1 MNSSSTTTRRPSAL
15 QARSTLAAIVAL
27 TAIGG
32 SVLAAPFAS
41 FTQGDIVVSRLGD
54 GAALPANG
62 TGAAIFLDEYTTSG
76 AFVGTLSSPISTTD
90 TTGLVDSYSAG
101 SEGALTLSADGKYLT
116 IAGYHAAI
124 GTTGVAAAAGLTRG
138 VALINAAGVVDVST
152 SLTQATTY
160 GANNIRS
167 AVTTNGTDLF
177 LTGNGATGTAGVRT
191 AVVGGTTSTQLN
203 NGDATPTTNTRV
215 ANLFGGDLYFSTG
228 AGTVTSPQGI
238 YKVGTGASTT
248 TGQTTALTAADPAG
262 SPYDFFFANATTLF
276 VADDRTSTT
285 ATGAGGLLQYVNS
298 GSGFVLTNTYN
309 LAGATTG
316 TTAGLRGLTGS
327 ATDLFAIS
335 SDNRLV
341 DFNLSSTSFTTLAT
355 AATNTNFR
363 GVDFA
368 PNSNTLPAA
377 APEPSQVAGL
387 GFFAFGLAGVI
398 LKARRKRSTA
408 SVNAR

>member
-1 MNSSSTTTRRPSAL
+1 MNSSSSTTRRPSAL
-15 QARSTLAAIVAL
+15 QAGSTLAAIVAL

-32 SVLAAPFAS
+32 SVLAAPFTS

-90 TTGLVDSYSAG
+90 TTGLVDSYTAG

-124 GTTGVAAAAGLTRG
+124 GTTGVATAASLTRG

-152 SLTQATTY
+152 SLTQASTF

-177 LTGNGATGTAGVRT
+177 LTGTGATGTAGIRT
-191 AVVGGTTSTQLN
+191 AVGGGTTSTQLN
-203 NGDATPTTNTRV
+203 SGDATPTTNTRV

-228 AGTVTSPQGI
+228 SGTQGI
-238 YKVGTGASTT
+238 YKVGSGASTA

-262 SPYDFFFANATTLF
+262 SPYDFFFTNANTLY
-276 VADDRTSTT
+276 VADDRATTT

-316 TTAGLRGLTGS
+316 TTAGLRGLTGN
-327 ATDLFAIS
+327 ATDLFAVS

-341 DFNLSSTSFTTLAT
+341 SFNLGTTAFTTLAT
-355 AATNTNFR
+355 ATANTTFR

-368 PNSNTLPAA
+368 PSAA
-377 APEPSQVAGL
+377 VPEASSSLSL
-387 GFFAFGLAGVI
+387 GALLALGLAAGVV
-398 LKARRKRSTA
+398 ARRKRTA
-408 SVNAR
+408 ADAS

>member
-1 MNSSSTTTRRPSAL
+1 MNSSSSTTRRPSAL
-15 QARSTLAAIVAL
+15 QAGSTLAAIVAL

-32 SVLAAPFAS
+32 SVLAAPFTS

-76 AFVGTLSSPISTTD
+76 AFVGTLSSLISTTD
-90 TTGLVDSYSAG
+90 TTGLVDSYTAG

-124 GTTGVAAAAGLTRG
+124 GTTGVATAVGLTRG

-152 SLTQATTY
+152 SLTQASTY

-203 NGDATPTTNTRV
+203 NGDATPTANTRI

-228 AGTVTSPQGI
+228 SGTQGI

-262 SPYDFFFANATTLF
+262 SPYDFFFTNANTLY
-276 VADDRTSTT
+276 VADDRTSIT

-298 GSGFVLTNTYN
+298 GSGFVLTSTFN

-316 TTAGLRGLTGS
+316 TTAGLRGLTGN
-327 ATDLFAIS
+327 ATNLFAVS

-341 DFNLSSTSFTTLAT
+341 SFNLGTTAFTTLAT
-355 AATNTNFR
+355 ATANTTFR

-368 PNSNTLPAA
+368 PSAA
-377 APEPSQVAGL
+377 VPEASSSLSL
-387 GFFAFGLAGVI
+387 GALLALGLAAGIV
-398 LKARRKRSTA
+398 ARRKRTA
-408 SVNAR
+408 ADAS

>member
-1 MNSSSTTTRRPSAL
+1 MKSSSTKRPSAL
-15 QARSTLAAIVAL
+15 QAGSTLAAIVAL

-32 SVLAAPFAS
+32 TVLAAPFTS

-54 GAALPANG
+54 GAALSANG

-90 TTGLVDSYSAG
+90 TTGLVDSYTAG

-124 GTTGVAAAAGLTRG
+124 GTTGVATAAGLTRG

-152 SLTQATTY
+152 SLTQASTY

-177 LTGNGATGTAGVRT
+177 LTGTGATGTAGIRT

-228 AGTVTSPQGI
+228 SGTQGI
-238 YKVGTGASTT
+238 YKVGSGASTA

-262 SPYDFFFANATTLF
+262 SPYDFFFANATTLY

-309 LAGATTG
+309 LAGTGATL

-327 ATDLFAIS
+327 ATDLFAVS

-341 DFNLSSTSFTTLAT
+341 SFNLGTTAFTTLAT
-355 AATNTNFR
+355 ATANTTFR

-368 PNSNTLPAA
+368 PSAA
-377 APEPSQVAGL
+377 VPEASSSLSL
-387 GFFAFGLAGVI
+387 GALLALGLAAGVV
-398 LKARRKRSTA
+398 ARRKRTA
-408 SVNAR
+408 ADAS

>member
-1 MNSSSTTTRRPSAL
+1 MKSSSTKRPSAL
-15 QARSTLAAIVAL
+15 QAGSTLAAIVAL

-32 SVLAAPFAS
+32 TVLAAPFTS

-90 TTGLVDSYSAG
+90 TTGLVDSYTAG

-152 SLTQATTY
+152 SLTQASTY

-228 AGTVTSPQGI
+228 SGTQGI

-248 TGQTTALTAADPAG
+248 TGQTTALTAADTGG

-285 ATGAGGLLQYVNS
+285 ATGAGGLLKYVNS

-309 LAGATTG
+309 LAGTGATL

-327 ATDLFAIS
+327 ATDLFAVS

-341 DFNLSSTSFTTLAT
+341 SFNLGTTAFTTLAT
-355 AATNTNFR
+355 ATANTTFR

-368 PNSNTLPAA
+368 PSAA
-377 APEPSQVAGL
+377 VPEASSSLSL
-387 GFFAFGLAGVI
+387 GALLALGLAAGVV
-398 LKARRKRSTA
+398 ARRKRTA
-408 SVNAR
+408 ADAS

>member
-262 SPYDFFFANATTLF
+262 SPYDFFFANATTLY

-309 LAGATTG
+309 LAGTGATL

-327 ATDLFAIS
+327 ATDLFAVS

-341 DFNLSSTSFTTLAT
+341 SFNLGTTAFTTLAT
-355 AATNTNFR
+355 ATANTTFR

-368 PNSNTLPAA
+368 PSAA
-377 APEPSQVAGL
+377 VPEASSSLSL
-387 GFFAFGLAGVI
+387 GALLALGLAAGVV
-398 LKARRKRSTA
+398 ARRKRTA
-408 SVNAR
+408 ADAS

>member
-1 MNSSSTTTRRPSAL
+1 MNSSSTTTTRRPSAL
-15 QARSTLAAIVAL
+15 QAGSTLAAIVAL

-32 SVLAAPFAS
+32 SVLAAPFTS

-90 TTGLVDSYSAG
+90 TTGLVDSYTAG

-116 IAGYHAAI
+116 IVGYHAAI

-152 SLTQATTY
+152 SLTQASTY

-177 LTGNGATGTAGVRT
+177 LTGTSATGATGTAGVRT

-228 AGTVTSPQGI
+228 TGTQGI

-285 ATGAGGLLQYVNS
+285 ATGAGGLLKYVNS
-298 GSGFVLTNTYN
+298 GSGFTLTNTYN
-309 LAGATTG
+309 LTGTTTG

-341 DFNLSSTSFTTLAT
+341 DFNLGSTSFTTLAT

-368 PNSNTLPAA
+368 PSAA
-377 APEPSQVAGL
+377 VPEASSSLSL
-387 GFFAFGLAGVI
+387 GALLALGLAAGVV
-398 LKARRKRSTA
+398 ARRKRTA
-408 SVNAR
+408 ADAS

>member
-1 MNSSSTTTRRPSAL
+1 MNSSSSTTRRPSAL
-15 QARSTLAAIVAL
+15 QAGSTLAAIVAL

-32 SVLAAPFAS
+32 SVLAAPFTS

-76 AFVGTLSSPISTTD
+76 AFIGTLSSPISTTD
-90 TTGLVDSYSAG
+90 TTGLVDSYTAG

-124 GTTGVAAAAGLTRG
+124 GTAGVATAAGLTRG

-152 SLTQATTY
+152 SLTQASTY

-177 LTGNGATGTAGVRT
+177 LTGTGATGTAGVRT
-191 AVVGGTTSTQLN
+191 AVVGGTTSAQLN
-203 NGDATPTTNTRV
+203 NGDATPATNTRV

-228 AGTVTSPQGI
+228 SGTQGI

-262 SPYDFFFANATTLF
+262 SPYDFFFTNANTLY
-276 VADDRTSTT
+276 VADDRTSAT

-298 GSGFVLTNTYN
+298 GSGFVLTSTFN

-316 TTAGLRGLTGS
+316 TTAGLRGLTGN
-327 ATDLFAIS
+327 ATNLFAVS

-341 DFNLSSTSFTTLAT
+341 SFNLGTTAFTTLAT
-355 AATNTNFR
+355 ATANTTFR

-368 PNSNTLPAA
+368 PSAA
-377 APEPSQVAGL
+377 VPEASSSLSL
-387 GFFAFGLAGVI
+387 GALLALGLAAGVV
-398 LKARRKRSTA
+398 ARRKRTA
-408 SVNAR
+408 ADAS

>member
-1 MNSSSTTTRRPSAL
+1 MKSSSTKRPSAL
-15 QARSTLAAIVAL
+15 QAGSTLAAIVAL

-32 SVLAAPFAS
+32 SVLAAPFTS

-54 GAALPANG
+54 GAASPANG

-90 TTGLVDSYSAG
+90 TTGLVDSYTAG

-152 SLTQATTY
+152 SLTQASTY

-177 LTGNGATGTAGVRT
+177 LTGTGATGTAGIRT

-228 AGTVTSPQGI
+228 SGTQGI
-238 YKVGTGASTT
+238 YKVGSGASTA
-248 TGQTTALTAADPAG
+248 TGQTTALTASDPAG
-262 SPYDFFFANATTLF
+262 SPYDFFFANANTLY

-309 LAGATTG
+309 LAGTGATL

-327 ATDLFAIS
+327 ATDLFAVS

-341 DFNLSSTSFTTLAT
+341 SFNLGTTAFTTLAT
-355 AATNTNFR
+355 ATANTTFR

-368 PNSNTLPAA
+368 PSAA
-377 APEPSQVAGL
+377 VPEASSSLSL
-387 GFFAFGLAGVI
+387 GALLALGLAAGVV
-398 LKARRKRSTA
+398 ARRKRTA
-408 SVNAR
+408 ADAS

>member
-1 MNSSSTTTRRPSAL
+1 MNSSSTKRPSAL
-15 QARSTLAAIVAL
+15 QAGSTLATIVAL
-27 TAIGG
+27 TTIGG
-32 SVLAAPFAS
+32 SVLAAPFTS

-54 GAALPANG
+54 GAAAPTNG

-76 AFVGTLSSPISTTD
+76 TFVGTLSSPISTTD
-90 TTGLVDSYSAG
+90 TTGLVDSYTAG

-116 IAGYHAAI
+116 IAGYHAAV
-124 GTTGVAAAAGLTRG
+124 GTAGVATAASLTRG

-152 SLTQATTY
+152 SLTQASTF

-177 LTGNGATGTAGVRT
+177 LTGTGATGTAGIRT
-191 AVVGGTTSTQLN
+191 AVGGGTTSTQLN
-203 NGDATPTTNTRV
+203 SGDATPTTNTRV

-228 AGTVTSPQGI
+228 SGTQGI
-238 YKVGTGASTT
+238 YKVGSGASTA

-262 SPYDFFFANATTLF
+262 SPYDFFFTNANTLY
-276 VADDRTSTT
+276 VADDRATTT

-316 TTAGLRGLTGS
+316 TTAGLRGLTGN
-327 ATDLFAIS
+327 ATDLFAVS

-341 DFNLSSTSFTTLAT
+341 SFNLGTTAFTTLAT
-355 AATNTNFR
+355 ATANTTFR

-368 PNSNTLPAA
+368 PSAA
-377 APEPSQVAGL
+377 VPEAASSLSL
-387 GFFAFGLAGVI
+387 GALLALGLAAGVV
-398 LKARRKRSTA
+398 ARRKRAAADA
-408 SVNAR
+408 S

>member
-1 MNSSSTTTRRPSAL
+1 MKSSSTKRPSAL

-32 SVLAAPFAS
+32 SVLAAPFTS

-90 TTGLVDSYSAG
+90 TTGLVDSYTAG

-116 IAGYHAAI
+116 IVGYHAAI

-387 GFFAFGLAGVI
+387 GFFAFGLGGVI

-408 SVNAR
+408 SVSAR